1 MSKDDNRKDNTRKQE
16 ENVKKQDG
24 KNNQQSRQGKK

>member
-1 MSKDDNRKDNTRKQE
+1 MSKDENRNDKKQD

-24 KNNQQSRQGKK
+24 KNNQSRQGKK

>member
-1 MSKDDNRKDNTRKQE
+1 MSKDDNRKDNTRKQD

>member
-1 MSKDDNRKDNTRKQE
+1 MSRDEHKNDNTKRQD

-24 KNNQQSRQGKK
+24 KNSQQSRQGKK